1 MPSIFPDVSINPT
14 TAGNIIQILSGL
26 PDFLRKPMLRRRL
39 SEFYTLDHADRCET
53 IAMALQAAPSIESG
67 KLSILVRTWLEVLA
81 EMDREK
87 RTIMFG
93 IYCEELLKRPNIL
106 NGLNIKSLT
115 DTFLSLD
122 PAQREKIVDSLKE
135 AVLAI
140 PKRQKIL
147 KLIPQYSLN
156 ALGLDLVG

>member
-1 MPSIFPDVSINPT
+1 VSISPT

-53 IAMALQAAPSIESG
+53 IAMALQAAPSIESS

-87 RTIMFG
+87 RTMMFG
-93 IYCEELLKRPNIL
+93 IYCEELLKRPSIL
-106 NGLNIKSLT
+106 NGLDIKSLT

-147 KLIPQYSLN
+147 KLIPQHSLN